1 MRDCSALELLPPR
14 CLQEVRRSSLH
25 SSRRSRIRGDFAPQL
40 DYTGTVTR
48 TLTLLRNAE
57 IYDPAPRGRH
67 DVLVGGGA
75 ILAIERSFPVL
86 AGSLGAACEVV
97 DLAGARLLP
106 GLIDAH
112 VHVTG
117 GGGESGPA
125 SRVPAVTLSALT
137 RGGVTSC
144 VGVLGTDGTT
154 RNVASLVAATLALRS
169 EGLSAWCWTGS
180 YEVPPITLTGSV
192 RSDIV
197 FVDPILG
204 VGEVAISDHRSS
216 QPTYEE
222 ILRLAADCHVAGM
235 MSGKA
240 GVLHLHLGDGPRG
253 LELVRRALDDTE
265 LPARVFYPTHVN
277 RNPRLFEEALAIASR
292 GVTVDVTAFPVADGE
307 EAYAA
312 PDAIM
317 KYLAAGGPL
326 ARLTCSSDG
335 GGCIPTFDSDGR
347 LVAMDVGRPA
357 ALADTLQ
364 ILLGRGQ
371 ALEAILPIF
380 TSNVASLLRL
390 HKKGTIAVGADADLV
405 SLDDT
410 HRIRDVM
417 ARGRLLVR
425 AGEPLATPQ
434 PPQPPQPT

>member
-1 MRDCSALELLPPR
+1 
-14 CLQEVRRSSLH
+14 
-25 SSRRSRIRGDFAPQL
+25 
-40 DYTGTVTR
+40 VTR
-48 TLTLLRNAE
+48 PLTLLRNAE
-57 IYDPAPRGRH
+57 IYDPAPRGRR
-67 DVLVGGGA
+67 DVLVGGGV
-75 ILAIERSFPVL
+75 ILAIEAAIPAL
-86 AGSLGAACEVV
+86 AGPLGAACEIV
-97 DLAGARLLP
+97 DLGGARLIP

-125 SRVPAVTLSALT
+125 SRVPSVALT
-137 RGGVTSC
+137 ALSRGGVTSC

-154 RNVASLVAATLALRS
+154 RNVASLVAATLALR
-169 EGLSAWCWTGS
+169 EQGLSAWCWTGS

-253 LELVRRALDDTE
+253 LDLVRRALDDTE

-277 RNPRLFEEALAIASR
+277 RNPRLFEEALAITSR

-307 EAYAA
+307 DAYSA

-317 KYLAAGGPL
+317 KFLGAGGPPG
-326 ARLTCSSDG
+326 RLTCSSDG
-335 GGCIPTFDSDGR
+335 GGCIPTFDPDGR
-347 LVAMDVGRPA
+347 LLTMDVGRPA

-364 ILLGRGQ
+364 VLLTRGQ
-371 ALEAILPIF
+371 ALEKILPIF
-380 TSNVASLLRL
+380 TSNVASVLRL
-390 HKKGTIAVGADADLV
+390 PQKGTIAAGADADLV
-405 SLDDT
+405 SLDDE

-417 ARGRLLVR
+417 ARGRFLVR
-425 AGEPLATPQ
+425 GGEPVVRGTFEAT
-434 PPQPPQPT
+434 